1 MEREYYVLK
10 IDVNIKYIL
19 LMTKQINE
27 HGDYCYIGEIKN
39 DLKHGK
45 GIIYYKKWKCKI

>member
-19 LMTKQINE
+19 LMTKQMDLE
-27 HGDYCYIGEIKN
+27 KKLMSMEI
-39 DLKHGK
+39 
-45 GIIYYKKWKCKI
+45 IVI